1 MRAFFNIYLYEFYLE
16 KWGIIMIEVV
26 DVSKVFVDGKKNI
39 SAVKDVSLKVHKGE
53 IYGVIGYSGAGK
65 STLIRCVNLLERPS
79 SGKILFKGED
89 LTLLKE
95 KDLRERR
102 KKIGMI
108 FQHFNLF
115 SSRNVYQNIA
125 YPLRKSNLSKEEKRK
140 KVLDLLKLVGLEDK
154 EKAYISQL
162 SGGQKQRVAIA
173 RSLANDPEVLLCD
186 EATSALDPRTT
197 KSILSLLKELR
208 EKLGLTII
216 IITHEMAVIKDICDR
231 VSVMEDGK
239 VVEDGTTVQI
249 FSAPENRATKE
260 FLDISSNRSRIYET
274 LNLKENI
281 FNIKSGDVLARV
293 AYVGKSTGEALISKV
308 SRKYNLDAS
317 ILYGN
322 LEILGNT
329 PVGELIILFS
339 GEEVSIQKSI
349 SNFREKGLIVEV
361 INHGRDTDKIY
372 TECS

>member
-1 MRAFFNIYLYEFYLE
+1 
-16 KWGIIMIEVV
+16 MIEIV
-26 DVSKVFVDGKKNI
+26 DVSKIFDDGKRKVE
-39 SAVKDVSLKVHKGE
+39 AVKDVDLKVNKGE

-65 STLIRCVNLLERPS
+65 STLIRCINLLERPT
-79 SGKILFKGED
+79 SGRVVFKGED

-102 KKIGMI
+102 KRIGMI

-115 SSRNVYQNIA
+115 NSRNVYQNVA
-125 YPLRKSNLSKEEKRK
+125 YPLRKSNLSKEDKRK
-140 KVLDLLKLVGLEDK
+140 KVVELLELVGLADK
-154 EKAYISQL
+154 ENAYISQL
-162 SGGQKQRVAIA
+162 SGGQKQRVGIA
-173 RSLANDPEVLLCD
+173 RALANDPEVLLCD
-186 EATSALDPRTT
+186 EATSALDPKTT

-208 EKLGLTII
+208 EKLDLTII
-216 IITHEMAVIKDICDR
+216 IITHEMGVIKEICDR
-231 VSVMEDGK
+231 VSVMEDGR

-249 FSAPENRATKE
+249 FSAPENKATKE

-281 FNIKSGDVLARV
+281 FNIKAGDVLARV
-293 AYVGKSTGEALISKV
+293 AYVGESTGEALISKV
-308 SRKYNLDAS
+308 SRKYNLNAS

-339 GEEVSIQKSI
+339 GEEVCIQKSI
-349 SNFREKGLIVEV
+349 SHFREKGLIVEV
-361 INHGRDTDKIY
+361 IDHGRDIAKIH
-372 TECS
+372 TKCS